1 MRIKFFSSFCDSI
14 TCKLKYEQL
23 CETGKMVNYGDG
35 KALFIT
41 TGEDYTHAIILN
53 IAMPVL
59 KNIPKENVLGLAFEP
74 PEYLQLTAEFIRYAQ
89 KYIGKYFI
97 GERHVKNGNLPELFH
112 RNLPELFIE
121 QYAYLWHTP
130 PLTYIPV
137 KNKVMSIMVSERNF
151 APGHK
156 YRHTLVQH
164 ILSAGYPIDI
174 YGRGTSAYE
183 RGPSTYERGPSSNER
198 GPSSNERGPFDKDAR
213 LKGVFQEREPYENY
227 QFHIC
232 IENFATNAYFS
243 EKITNT
249 LLCGATPI
257 YWGCKN
263 ILAYFPANV
272 ITLSGDLATDMTL
285 LRAILLQPEKYRA
298 RLNIAAIKQ
307 KINLLQNV
315 VRMFS

>member
-1 MRIKFFSSFCDSI
+1 
-14 TCKLKYEQL
+14 
-23 CETGKMVNYGDG
+23 MVNYGDG

-97 GERHVKNGNLPELFH
+97 GERHVKNGNLHELFHGNLPELFH
-112 RNLPELFIE
+112 GNLPELFHGNLPELFIE

-174 YGRGTSAYE
+174 YGRGTS
-183 RGPSTYERGPSSNER
+183 TYERGP
-198 GPSSNERGPFDKDAR
+198 FYKDAR
-213 LKGVFQEREPYENY
+213 LKGGFQEREPYENY
-227 QFHIC
+227 HFHIC

-249 LLCGATPI
+249 LLCGATPV

-315 VRMFS
+315 VRLFS